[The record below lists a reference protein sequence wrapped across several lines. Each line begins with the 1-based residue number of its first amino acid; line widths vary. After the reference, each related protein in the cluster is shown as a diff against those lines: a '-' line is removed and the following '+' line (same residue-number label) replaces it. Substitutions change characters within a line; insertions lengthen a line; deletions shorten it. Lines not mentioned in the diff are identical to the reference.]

1 MHMSKIELFRKKWV
15 GGLDP
20 DQVQDYIDKVVQERR
35 EYQNRV
41 SQLETR
47 LSELQVRI
55 KGYEEKEKAMKDTV
69 EMVDAYSR
77 KIDKEAQE
85 RKTQVLESAS
95 KEARAIIDRAT
106 EKRALVEKEILRLQ
120 KQKQVIL
127 SDIKGVC
134 NRHLS
139 LIRAETVE
147 HDSLSLLDEDTSLP
161 AESNN

>member
-1 MHMSKIELFRKKWV
+1 MSTAELFRKKWV

-20 DQVQDYIDKVVQERR
+20 DQVQDYIDKAVRERR

-41 SQLETR
+41 SQLESQLNEIQTR
-47 LSELQVRI
+47 LKI
-55 KGYEEKEKAMKDTV
+55 YEEKEKVMKETV
-69 EMVDAYSR
+69 GMMDAYAK

-85 RKTQVLESAS
+85 RKVQVLELAT
-95 KEARAIIDRAT
+95 KEAQGIVNRAT
-106 EKRALVEKEILRLQ
+106 EKRTIVEKEIFRLQ

-139 LIRAETVE
+139 LVRAETVE
-147 HDSLSLLDEDTSLP
+147 HDSLSLLDEEPHSP
-161 AESNN
+161 PEVSN